1 MSTLFSRAVS
11 LSSQIK
17 LQYVKYIYPHFTHCL
32 LLSSISAQHK
42 SLTSSNRFQY
52 KFHVPSWLFLH
63 ISNVFG
69 SFNSWKM
76 FSCILNRL
84 PDASQQLY
92 FDNNNK
98 YCMLSKENRIFCECQ
113 MSLKQITPEAFWLKT
128 LVFSL
133 NLLKSLFIYTCL
145 DLLWEDHRQTI
156 KLEMFQ
162 ANHASSYC
170 KK

>member
-1 MSTLFSRAVS
+1 
-11 LSSQIK
+11 
-17 LQYVKYIYPHFTHCL
+17 
-32 LLSSISAQHK
+32 
-42 SLTSSNRFQY
+42 
-52 KFHVPSWLFLH
+52 
-63 ISNVFG
+63 
-69 SFNSWKM
+69 
-76 FSCILNRL
+76 
-84 PDASQQLY
+84 
-92 FDNNNK
+92 
-98 YCMLSKENRIFCECQ
+98 MLSKENRIFCECQ